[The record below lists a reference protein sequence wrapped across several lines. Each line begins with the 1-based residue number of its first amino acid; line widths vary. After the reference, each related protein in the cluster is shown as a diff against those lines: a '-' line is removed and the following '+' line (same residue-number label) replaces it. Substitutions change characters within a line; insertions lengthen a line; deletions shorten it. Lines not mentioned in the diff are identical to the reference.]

1 MQFRFHPATLSVKR
15 QPKEEQMA
23 STSPGG
29 GTGIDAVVEHLDAA
43 GVAYEV
49 IEHEATMSASA
60 EAATTHR
67 PPGEVAKTVVLQ
79 DGDSY
84 VLAVVP
90 ASERIDL
97 HKVRELLG
105 ASKMLRLATEDEI
118 ARDFPALEVGA
129 VPPFGPMTPRAEVLD
144 DRLLKADRVLC
155 AGGDHRHSVLVDP
168 RDVVRMTGAHTADIS
183 ED

>member
-1 MQFRFHPATLSVKR
+1 MTS
-15 QPKEEQMA
+15 A
-23 STSPGG
+23 SP
-29 GTGIDAVVEHLDAA
+29 TGIEAVTGHLDGA

-49 IEHEATMSASA
+49 VEHEPTMSAAA
-60 EAATTHR
+60 EAASTHR
-67 PPGEVAKTVVLQ
+67 PASEVAKTVILQ

-105 ASKMLRLATEDEI
+105 ASKTLRLATEAEI
-118 ARDFPALEVGA
+118 AADFPDLEVGA
-129 VPPFGPMTPRAEVLD
+129 APPFGPMTPRAEFID
-144 DRLLKADRVLC
+144 HRLLQADRVLC
-155 AGGDHRHSVLVDP
+155 AGGDHTHSVVIDP
-168 RDVVRMTGAHTADIS
+168 RDVVRITGATAADIS